1 MAMSWSVPEQAKLS
15 IQIWGDTAVIYYSLS
30 GQTHLLNALAYE
42 VLLLLQ
48 ASPETIS
55 TLISKLGVIF
65 EVEDK
70 ADLTIQI
77 QKLTSEFENLG
88 LIESTQCEN

>member
-1 MAMSWSVPEQAKLS
+1 MSWSVPEQAKLS

-30 GQTHLLNALAYE
+30 GQTHLLNGLACE
-42 VLLLLQ
+42 VLQLLQ

-70 ADLTIQI
+70 ADLRLQL
-77 QKLTSEFENLG
+77 QKLASEFETLG